1 MLQTEHTLGRVM
13 LSSPH
18 FSCLCFKF
26 GQVILPHTMSSPQFL
41 FPSPQVSSES
51 PLVSKGPFC
60 PKRACESMWIRAI
73 PHRSGSIDSARA
85 VDGSTY
91 YKYIAGIV
99 HISTQLGN
107 STRLT
112 FHEGKRRRPRRRTLP
127 RRAIDAAT
135 RPHRLK
141 YRLGHDATPPCGPC
155 CARAHELTKL
165 PPRLA
170 GRASAETSK

>member
-73 PHRSGSIDSARA
+73 PHRSGSIDSTRA

-99 HISTQLGN
+99 HISMNAECCEEPTEDCGSGAPATCNNRCAAVLVPYYEDCEATLLALG
-107 STRLT
+107 
-112 FHEGKRRRPRRRTLP
+112 
-127 RRAIDAAT
+127 D
-135 RPHRLK
+135 
-141 YRLGHDATPPCGPC
+141 HDIV
-155 CARAHELTKL
+155 REY
-165 PPRLA
+165 
-170 GRASAETSK
+170 